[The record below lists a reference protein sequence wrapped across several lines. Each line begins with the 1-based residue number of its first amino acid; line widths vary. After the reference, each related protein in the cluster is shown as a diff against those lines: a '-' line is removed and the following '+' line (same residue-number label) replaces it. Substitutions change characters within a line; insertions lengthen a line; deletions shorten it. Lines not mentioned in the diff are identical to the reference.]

1 MRQMRSVCRFAAAK
15 ASFYRA
21 EQAAGG
27 RDWESEAMRKHY
39 RFYGEV
45 QGVGFRYRASQ
56 AARSLELT
64 GWVRNDYDGSVEME
78 LQGTEAEIDRVVEM
92 IQAGRYVDIID
103 MEVKKLPEVVG
114 ERGFDVRM

>member
-1 MRQMRSVCRFAAAK
+1 
-15 ASFYRA
+15 
-21 EQAAGG
+21 
-27 RDWESEAMRKHY
+27 
-39 RFYGEV
+39 
-45 QGVGFRYRASQ
+45 
-56 AARSLELT
+56 
-64 GWVRNDYDGSVEME
+64 ME

>member
-1 MRQMRSVCRFAAAK
+1 MRQMRSVCRFAVEK
-15 ASFYRA
+15 ASFCRA
-21 EQAAGG
+21 GQAAGG
-27 RDWESEAMRKHY
+27 RDWESETMRKYY

-56 AARSLELT
+56 AARSLGLT

-78 LQGTEAEIDRVVEM
+78 LQGTEEEIDRVVEM

-103 MEVKKLPEVVG
+103 MEVKELPEVV
-114 ERGFDVRM
+114 EEWGFDVRM

>member
-1 MRQMRSVCRFAAAK
+1 
-15 ASFYRA
+15 
-21 EQAAGG
+21 
-27 RDWESEAMRKHY
+27 MRKHY

-64 GWVRNDYDGSVEME
+64 GWVRNDYDGSEE
-78 LQGTEAEIDRVVEM
+78 EIGRVVEM
-92 IQAGRYVDIID
+92 IQAGRYVNIID